1 MASQHSHVI
10 ASRCIVKRDSC
21 LMLRNHESR
30 GRSQFNVQDRQFNRA
45 MVQYSREKCLRLY
58 EHSID
63 RDPKV
68 RILWSPRL
76 NDLTNHLN
84 YTSAAQ
90 TIGQITEII
99 AAGVC
104 SNAGLGKDSLPGIA
118 KAIFRELIYTFSLL
132 FRSLVFKKQSLAL
145 RISPVM
151 LPETICQIRCVI
163 VVINDSYYYSEALTR
178 QVKETVITRS
188 CDTL

>member
-1 MASQHSHVI
+1 MSFGYVNRY
-10 ASRCIVKRDSC
+10 SRIRILKRLSGYGFAIFARYRISMHHKTGQL

-30 GRSQFNVQDRQFNRA
+30 GKSQFNVQDRQFNRP
-45 MVQYSREKCLRLY
+45 MVQYSCEKCPRLY

-76 NDLTNHLN
+76 NDLTNHLD

-90 TIGQITEII
+90 TIGQITEMI

-104 SNAGLGKDSLPGIA
+104 NNAGLDKDSLPGIA
-118 KAIFRELIYTFSLL
+118 RAILRELIYTFS
-132 FRSLVFKKQSLAL
+132 RCCSAVWYL
-145 RISPVM
+145 RDNRQHFVYRQ
-151 LPETICQIRCVI
+151 LCCQKRFARYV
-163 VVINDSYYYSEALTR
+163 A
-178 QVKETVITRS
+178 
-188 CDTL
+188 